1 MQTRRNPFLPILPA
15 CLVLAGSLLSAD
27 IKVGCVGNSIT
38 AGMGISVSQSYP
50 TQMDA
55 ILGTGYAVTNYG
67 NSGKTMLRDVNDAY
81 WKQPEFAKVF
91 ADKPDVIVIE
101 LGTNDSKDYIWPYN
115 KQNFKRDYKAM
126 IDTFRTISTKPAVWI
141 TLQPRAN
148 NPSWGMPDTTI
159 ARQVNPLIR
168 QVALE
173 KAVGLIDLRTGFNGH
188 PDWYQSDSV
197 HPNAAGAKGMAT
209 IIGAVLKHASLEI
222 LRPIGGGA
230 LSAPE
235 GFGYQ
240 WYRND
245 TLLAGD
251 SARELKS
258 KVYGSYKVSVKF
270 EQNTESRIVTAAAF
284 SSGIQVRSPSDAR
297 VRVVSSGEL
306 QVLGEGIEG
315 AVLRVRDAHGRTV
328 AEKRLGVGASAIRL
342 GRGVHVYSITGD
354 GIRAEGKILVP

>member
-1 MQTRRNPFLPILPA
+1 MHTRRNTFLPILPA
-15 CLVLAGSLLSAD
+15 CLVMTGFPIAAD
-27 IKVGCVGNSIT
+27 LKVGCVGNSIT
-38 AGMGISVSQSYP
+38 AGMGISASQSYP
-50 TQMDA
+50 TQMDG

-81 WKQPEFAKVF
+81 WKQPEFTKVF

-126 IDTFRTISTKPAVWI
+126 IDTFRTISTKPAIWI

-173 KAVGLIDLRTGFNGH
+173 KVVGLIDLRTGFNGH

-197 HPNAAGAKGMAT
+197 HPNAAGAKGMANV
-209 IIGAVLKHASLEI
+209 IGAMLKHAPLEI
-222 LRPIGGGA
+222 LRPISGGA

-251 SARELKS
+251 SAKELKS
-258 KVYGSYKVSVKF
+258 KVYGSYKVSVKI
-270 EQNTESRIVTAAAF
+270 ERNTESRIVTAAAF
-284 SSGIQVRSPSDAR
+284 PSGIQVRERRSPT
-297 VRVVSSGEL
+297 VRAMANGEIRI
-306 QVLGEGIEG
+306 QGEGIVG
-315 AVLRVRDAHGRTV
+315 STLRVRDAHGRLVVEGIIDGEAV
-328 AEKRLGVGASAIRL
+328 AARLH
-342 GRGVHVYSITGD
+342 RGLHVYSIAGD